1 MERVLVFD
9 RNGSWL
15 LELNESEVFGLTR
28 YEEVNGEHSLTIETT
43 RRLEIG
49 QRILT
54 QDATGKWREYSVYG
68 IEDTHDSTVP
78 LAVYYCVWTL
88 QTDLMGTHVSAM
100 PGVQTPVNAATALAS
115 VVSGTSRWTVGTVTN
130 GNTGGASMYDTD
142 GWTALSTF
150 VETWGGEIDV
160 TITVD
165 MKSGVTARAIDNK
178 PAIGEQ
184 TAQRRF
190 DFGADIK
197 SVQRTIA
204 DTPLYCRISPRGK
217 GELNDNGTYGRRITI
232 ESVNG
237 GLDYLQNDDVV
248 DYVKLPSGNSY
259 EYPTEIVVNEEIET
273 PADLKAWAQSILVE
287 HTTPQVT
294 YDVDVLQVAREGVDM
309 QGVSLG
315 DKVQVVDRKFWG
327 GIRLE
332 ERVIAMTVDELTGKT
347 SQVKLGAV
355 QQDFADIFSSISKR
369 VDNLD
374 YAVGSIASGTSA
386 YIESLLERLNE
397 EINAT
402 GGYTY
407 IVEGNGIRTYNAA
420 VSDPLVGAEASAVVE
435 IKGGTIRIANTKT
448 AQGAWVWK
456 TVFTSGHVAAN
467 LVTAAQITTGYIGSS
482 GSTFIDLD
490 NDIIQL
496 GDQSGVWTN
505 ITSDAFDIREGA
517 TTVMAHF
524 GYGEGTAQS
533 GTANAPYFTLGER
546 ESGSTVGNWSTAEGM
561 RATASGYAS
570 HAEGTV
576 NTARG
581 QASHAEGSGNIATNE
596 ASHAEGF
603 NNTASGTYSHVEGS
617 SCTASGYDSH
627 AEGQGTEASG
637 IYSHAQ
643 NQGTVAA
650 SDHQTALGKYNV
662 SDSGDNYAVIIG
674 NGRSNARSNAL
685 TVKWDGSVAHGGVHY
700 LESSN
705 IDRDGSNPSSDT
717 YADSYI
723 VMQDSGGERIG
734 EVRVNETSDGTMRLR
749 LNVFNESNSTEQH
762 NTLQMAVAKDGTCSY
777 SVTDPAAFR
786 NALGLNTW
794 SSVTTT
800 DWVTPSSGWSVTN
813 TSVEYNAALKAVRVK
828 LQLNATSAH
837 SAGNSTIATV
847 ASDYRP
853 SFRAVLPSLASN
865 SQAAY
870 FDSGGSMTANISSV
884 ASGSSV
890 YYAGVYYL

>member
-1 MERVLVFD
+1 MERVLIFD
-9 RNGSWL
+9 RDGSWL

-68 IEDTHDSTVP
+68 IEDTHDDTMP

-150 VETWGGEIDV
+150 VETWSGEIDV

-184 TAQRRF
+184 TAKRRF

-315 DKVQVVDRKFWG
+315 DKVQVVDRKFWD

-355 QQDFADIFSSISKR
+355 QQDFADMFSSISKR
-369 VDNLD
+369 VDELD

-386 YIESLLERLNE
+386 YIENLLDRINDEV
-397 EINAT
+397 NAT

-407 IVEGNGIRTYNAA
+407 IIEGNGIRTYNAA

-448 AQGAWVWK
+448 AQGEWIWK
-456 TVFTSGHVAAN
+456 TVFTSGHVAADV
-467 LVTAAQITTGYIGSS
+467 VTAAQITTGYIGSS
-482 GSTFIDLD
+482 GGTFIDLD
-490 NDIIQL
+490 NDVAQF
-496 GDQSGVWTN
+496 GDHTGVWASVD
-505 ITSDAFDIREGA
+505 SDSFDIWRQSNNIVTLAENGVSFSKYNGNTLTNSMQLVPSTRNVYIYYGTTA
-517 TTVMAHF
+517 TMYPDV
-524 GYGEGTAQS
+524 
-533 GTANAPYFTLGER
+533 
-546 ESGSTVGNWSTAEGM
+546 
-561 RATASGYAS
+561 
-570 HAEGTV
+570 
-576 NTARG
+576 
-581 QASHAEGSGNIATNE
+581 
-596 ASHAEGF
+596 
-603 NNTASGTYSHVEGS
+603 
-617 SCTASGYDSH
+617 SGYDVETSGGSSVPG
-627 AEGQGTEASG
+627 ANGNNSLDLFMSNDYIQASNANFDN
-637 IYSHAQ
+637 IYSS
-643 NQGTVAA
+643 QGLTAGGAVLLDSLLIYDNMTRNAIITKTGNVTV
-650 SDHQTALGKYNV
+650 
-662 SDSGDNYAVIIG
+662 SGYVEQ
-674 NGRSNARSNAL
+674 
-685 TVKWDGSVAHGGVHY
+685 GGVHY

-705 IDRDGSNPSSDT
+705 IDRDGSNPDSET
-717 YADSYI
+717 YGNSYLLLD
-723 VMQDSGGERIG
+723 DSGGERIG
-734 EVRVNETSDGTMRLR
+734 EVRISEASDGTMRLR

-794 SSVTTT
+794 SSVTANN
-800 DWVTPSSGWSVTN
+800 WVTPASGWSVTN

-828 LQLNATSAH
+828 LQLSATSAH

-853 SFRAVLPSLASN
+853 SFRAVLSSLASN